1 MSVLS
6 MAAVDRSKSKRD
18 NIFFYLFIATLAIS
32 VIVVAFLVYSIK
44 KLKKNS
50 HVYSNGKQNY
60 THCISICQTI
70 FGKS

>member
-1 MSVLS
+1 MSFLS